1 MSCELFVGN
10 LDFQVDNAR
19 LKEIF
24 SAAGEVQKAEV
35 VTDRETGQS
44 KGFGFVAMVQEE
56 GAQAA
61 ITKLHGQDVGGR
73 KIAVELAKNPKKED
87 SKPGSRPEAESESAP
102 PSGPRVLPSPDDLR

>member
-1 MSCELFVGN
+1 MTCELFVAN
-10 LDFQVDNAR
+10 LSFHVDNAR

-44 KGFGFVAMVQEE
+44 KGFGFVAMAQEE

-61 ITKLHGQDVGGR
+61 ITKLHGQEIDGR
-73 KIAVELAKNPKKED
+73 KLAVEPSKNPKRVEANPP
-87 SKPGSRPEAESESAP
+87 SPEA
-102 PSGPRVLPSPDDLR
+102 PSGPQVLPGPDDLR